1 MLAMLPKGRVIWR
14 PVPLRQPCNSASL
27 LIVRPLPQTEASA
40 ARQLLGVPHEGEM
53 RFPAYQSNGAAVREV
68 TPSPPDHRGAP

>member
-53 RFPAYQSNGAAVREV
+53 RFPA
-68 TPSPPDHRGAP
+68 